1 MNILVCGDSHT
12 DVFKYNKTD
21 KDFNFHI
28 CSVGGA
34 TAQGA
39 VNPNSKTDSLRIFTG
54 QIRNTKI
61 KYDKILIMLGEVDCG
76 FVIWV
81 RSKRY
86 NISVDEQLDN
96 SIQNLFTFIKNIIE
110 TTNYQSSDIIVC
122 GSILPTIK
130 DSTDKKYLNGARS
143 EVDVSQKIR
152 TEKTLEYNDKLKK
165 LSNELGYHYIEIT
178 KYIIGDDGLVNPEFR
193 NKDPYNHHL
202 DDAKAY
208 HVWLNEIK
216 QIISN
221 EHKQK

>member
-12 DVFKYNKTD
+12 DVFKYNKAD
-21 KDFNFHI
+21 KEFKFDI

-39 VNPNSKTDSLRIFTG
+39 VNPNSKTDSLRIFTNKI
-54 QIRNTKI
+54 QNTKI
-61 KYDKILIMLGEVDCG
+61 KYNKILIMLGEVDCG

-86 NISVDEQLDN
+86 NISVDEQLNN
-96 SIQNLFTFIKNIIE
+96 SIQNLFAFIRNIIE
-110 TTNYQSSDIIVC
+110 TTHYQSNDIIVC

-143 EVDVSQKIR
+143 EVNVSQQLR
-152 TEKTLEYNDKLKK
+152 TEKTLEYNNRLKEI
-165 LSNELGYHYIEIT
+165 SNELGYHYVEIT
-178 KYIIGDDGLVNPEFR
+178 KHIIGNDGLVNQDFR

-216 QIISN
+216 QIRLN
-221 EHKQK
+221 